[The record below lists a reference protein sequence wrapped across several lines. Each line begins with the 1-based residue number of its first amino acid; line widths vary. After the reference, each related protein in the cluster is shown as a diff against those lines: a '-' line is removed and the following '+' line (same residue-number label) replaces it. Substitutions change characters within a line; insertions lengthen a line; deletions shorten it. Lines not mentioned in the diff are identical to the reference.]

1 MTTGNAFGTPFGD
14 RVRQSVADRGHLCVG
29 IDPHPQLLAQWG
41 LPNDAVGLREFS
53 QRVLAGCG
61 RLAAAIKPQIAFFE
75 AHGASGM
82 AVLEQVLWEARDTG
96 ALVVADAKRGDIGS
110 TLAAYAQGWL
120 APGAP
125 FYCDAV
131 TLSPYLGV
139 GALEPAFAAAEE
151 SGRGVYV
158 LAATSNPEAV
168 ALQRSCFAEEPVT
181 TVAQHVADEVAAR
194 NEAVRGGAD
203 PSFGLVIGATV
214 QEPPKLQVSAGPLLV
229 PGFGAQGGTAADV
242 RRVVGPCTDVT
253 VVNVSRQI
261 LAAGPDPQALE
272 KASADVVKQLE
283 NL

>member
-14 RVRQSVADRGHLCVG
+14 RVRQSVSDRGHLCVG

-53 QRVLAGCG
+53 QRVLEGCG
-61 RLAAAIKPQIAFFE
+61 RIATAIKPQVAFFE
-75 AHGASGM
+75 AHGAAGM

-96 ALVVADAKRGDIGS
+96 ALVIADAKRGDIGS
-110 TLAAYAQGWL
+110 TLAAYATAWL

-139 GALEPAFAAAEE
+139 GALEPAFAAAED

-168 ALQRSCFAEEPVT
+168 ALQGAQYAADPAT

-194 NEAVRGGAD
+194 NAAAAGAD
-203 PSFGLVIGATV
+203 PSFGLVLGATV
-214 QEPPKLQVSAGPLLV
+214 QNPPKMQVNAGPLLV
-229 PGFGAQGGTAADV
+229 PGFGAQGGTTADV
-242 RRVVGPCTDVT
+242 QRVVGPCADVT
-253 VVNVSRQI
+253 VVNVSRGI
-261 LAAGPDPQALE
+261 LQAGPDPAALE
-272 KASADVVKQLE
+272 DAAVDVVEQLAR
-283 NL
+283 L